1 MAGENQGV
9 SGTDERISGAASQ
22 GKNRIGKK
30 WLDTMEKGLE
40 RNSNKMTATE
50 IDELKDVIEYKKK
63 LIQTLEGMHP

>member
-1 MAGENQGV
+1 
-9 SGTDERISGAASQ
+9 
-22 GKNRIGKK
+22 
-30 WLDTMEKGLE
+30 MEKGLE